1 MKHTEKT
8 ILETRVPETPI
19 PQRSIPES
27 GTDAIRLNDVW
38 VRYENQDALE
48 AVSLRLPPARILSIV
63 GPNGGGKTTLL
74 GAILGLVKPW
84 RGDVSVFGRNPKETR
99 GIIGYMP
106 QNSRHSLSFPVRV
119 SDVVAMSR
127 FARKRLVERLDDH
140 DDAAIERALERVEMA
155 SLRDAH
161 FGSLSGGQKQRV
173 LIARALALEPR
184 LLVLDEPSTG
194 LDMVA
199 QDRFYQLM
207 GRLRDDGLTIVIVS
221 HDIGSVTAA
230 ADQIACLNRR
240 LHFHG
245 GVNERIPSEV
255 LEKVFGINMVV
266 LHHSTDC
273 GLCGES

>member
-1 MKHTEKT
+1 MNRPDSSAE
-8 ILETRVPETPI
+8 
-19 PQRSIPES
+19 
-27 GTDAIRLNDVW
+27 AIHLNDVW
-38 VRYENQDALE
+38 VRFGNLDALE
-48 AVSLRLPPARILSIV
+48 SISLHVQAGRILSIV

-74 GAILGLVKPW
+74 GVILGLVKPW
-84 RGDVSVFGRNPKETR
+84 RGEVSVFGKNPKDTR
-99 GIIGYMP
+99 GLIGYLP
-106 QNSRHSLSFPVRV
+106 QNSRHNLSFPVRV

-127 FARKRLVERLDDH
+127 FARKRIIEKLDAGDIS
-140 DDAAIERALERVEMA
+140 AIDNALDRVEMKP
-155 SLRDAH
+155 LRRAH

-184 LLVLDEPSTG
+184 ILVLDEPSTG

-199 QDRFYQLM
+199 QDQFYRLL

-230 ADQIACLNRR
+230 ADRIACLNRK

-245 GVNERIPSEV
+245 GQGERIPSTV
-255 LEKVFGINMVV
+255 LEKVFGNNMVM

-273 GLCGES
+273 GLCGDE